1 MKDNKLRTIVCNSL
15 DKDVESLSA
24 NIQAKLTC
32 ARIHALEQKKNKYFW
47 SELLSPRLAVTFA
60 SLSFAA
66 IAAVMVLQEPDTNKI
81 PPVASNTPV
90 AENLIKN
97 EPDVAEEVDN
107 TDVGDEFFLTEE
119 DLDFF
124 ENLDLYQWLDSEFKI
139 S

>member
-24 NIQAKLTC
+24 NIQSKLTC